1 MSHIWQFL
9 CLVRPEKAENNRTH
23 FVFSGDHINYPGEV
37 ATPTAE
43 MLVSKLLF
51 NSVIS
56 TKDARF
62 MTMDISNFYLM
73 NPLSSPEF
81 IRVSIKDIPDEIIC
95 EYDLKSIVT

>member
-1 MSHIWQFL
+1 
-9 CLVRPEKAENNRTH
+9 
-23 FVFSGDHINYPGEV
+23 
-37 ATPTAE
+37 

-51 NSVIS
+51 NSVIP

-62 MTMDISNFYLM
+62 MMMDISNFYLM
-73 NPLSSPEF
+73 NPLSIPEY